1 MKAKPVIPR
10 EQAQRDVDE
19 AIAYYLAQDGGQA
32 ALGLIDAL
40 ERAYAHI
47 SRHPASGSPRYGQEF
62 DLPGVRVWPVSGFP
76 WLVFYVER
84 TRRMDVLRILHGERD
99 IPASL
104 RQQP

>member
-1 MKAKPVIPR
+1 MSTKPVVVRAAAHNDVLAAIDYYRR
-10 EQAQRDVDE
+10 EASARVALEFVD
-19 AIAYYLAQDGGQA
+19 AI
-32 ALGLIDAL
+32 
-40 ERAYAHI
+40 ERAYQHI
-47 SRHPASGSPRYGQEF
+47 SRHPASGSPRYGQEL